1 VRAPQITDV
10 LVSFGDVGRSHCAL
24 EEERW
29 HAMLTR
35 IAEERGYRPTWVGC
49 TYRQRFGSWPTGN
62 PASIEPDA
70 EVLSFVEAEI
80 AAWRRRQRAER
91 KAEGC
96 GSPCSSPSRGDD
108 PARRRRPWTLC
119 VYVFVRIGAGAHH
132 LGGLAGGAPVSR
144 RFRDRPLPC
153 PANSAS
159 ALTRVF
165 RSTSTVYRTSFSTS
179 SFFTLRMS
187 SSARDR
193 LLILHAR

>member
-1 VRAPQITDV
+1 MPGERILRGPVFRHRAAWRAVRAPQITDV

-49 TYRQRFGSWPTGN
+49 THRQRFGSWPTGN

-91 KAEGC
+91 KGGKGAEARAAHLRVAMIR
-96 GSPCSSPSRGDD
+96 RGDA
-108 PARRRRPWTLC
+108 ARGHC
-119 VYVFVRIGAGAHH
+119 VSTRSS
-132 LGGLAGGAPVSR
+132 GLALVLITWVVLLAV
-144 RFRDRPLPC
+144 
-153 PANSAS
+153 
-159 ALTRVF
+159 
-165 RSTSTVYRTSFSTS
+165 
-179 SFFTLRMS
+179 LR
-187 SSARDR
+187 
-193 LLILHAR
+193 